1 MRGTR
6 MSSQVTVT
14 LKKSHFAERQLI
26 VMSDSVSNGQWAIR
40 KTAVKNAVIFANA
53 ELARQSLGIDDARDM
68 ENNTFETISPGGELH
83 EWKATKF
90 CYVAKWKQA
99 RVFQSVKTGELA
111 GIDMKVL
118 DVIGL
123 TDERA
128 SVFGVDP
135 LKPFVNAATRD
146 DATFVAMPC
155 RIAPF
160 PDPAGVSK
168 EAP

>member
-1 MRGTR
+1 

-14 LKKSHFAERQLI
+14 LKKSHFAGRLR
-26 VMSDSVSNGQWAIR
+26 VMSDSVSNGYWAIR
-40 KTAVKNAVIFANA
+40 KTAVKNAVIFASA
-53 ELARQSLGIDDARDM
+53 ELAGQSLGIDEAHDM
-68 ENNTFETISPGGELH
+68 ENGTFETFFPGGELH

-90 CYVAKWKQA
+90 CYVADRIQA
-99 RVFQSVKTGELA
+99 RMFQSVKTGELA
-111 GIDMKVL
+111 GIDMKIL

-146 DATFVAMPC
+146 AATFVAMPC
-155 RIAPF
+155 RIEPF
-160 PDPAGVSK
+160 PGPARVSK
-168 EAP
+168 